1 MELIQKAKL
10 PKCYDD
16 MATCIKAITKQGTK
30 LSKEECH
37 LLSVAYKNVVGDC
50 RFACR
55 VISSIKQRTDTSD
68 KKLQLIKDYWQKVE
82 SELRSICTTALELL
96 DKYLIA
102 NATSP
107 ETGVFYLKMKGGY
120 FQYLAEVACGENQ
133 KQMTDNFQGAYQ
145 EAFDIS
151 KKEIQS
157 THPICL
163 GLAVNFSVFYYEIHN
178 HPELACTLA
187 KMAFDEAIAEL
198 DTLNEHSYKDSTL
211 IMQLL
216 RDNLTLWTSDSER
229 EECDAAEGAETKPMV
244 SSFFP
249 SINLFTHLHSL
260 FHLDFL

>member
-1 MELIQKAKL
+1 MFTKMELIQKAKL

-16 MATCIKAITKQGTK
+16 MATCIKAMTKQGTK
-30 LSKEECH
+30 LSKEECN
-37 LLSVAYKNVVGDC
+37 LLSVAYKNMVGDC

-55 VISSIKQRTDTSD
+55 VISSIKQKTDTSD
-68 KKLQLIKDYWQKVE
+68 KKLQ
-82 SELRSICTTALELL
+82 SICTTALELL

-157 THPICL
+157 IHPICL
-163 GLAVNFSVFYYEIHN
+163 GLAVNFSVFYHEIHN

-198 DTLNEHSYKDSTL
+198 DTLNEESYKDSTL